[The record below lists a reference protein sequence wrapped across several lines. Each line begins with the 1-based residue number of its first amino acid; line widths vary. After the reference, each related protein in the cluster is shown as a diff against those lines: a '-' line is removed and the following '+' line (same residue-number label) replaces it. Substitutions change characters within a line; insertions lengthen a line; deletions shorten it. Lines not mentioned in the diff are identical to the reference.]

1 MCSTD
6 DVQVE
11 VLQLLLAQLLASK
24 AQLKQQSLCLA

>member
-1 MCSTD
+1 MSSTD

-11 VLQLLLAQLLASK
+11 VLQLLLAPK